1 MIYGYD
7 FSTEVIEV
15 NYSNGIGYILLHCCE
30 SSLGKD
36 CVVFDGF
43 FEHKLNYEML
53 RVIHNKF
60 VDRKLGKQFGG
71 YICLMYLCGM
81 ENTIKNKIGKNLKI
95 NNTWELLETWNEGG
109 EEKFNDKVLKGIKTF
124 LKDGTD
130 LGRIKKSYINS
141 GLFCYETTN
150 NIIEISVRVG
160 MNLNRG
166 TWIEITDIKVK

>member
-60 VDRKLGKQFGG
+60 VNRKLGKQFGG

-81 ENTIKNKIGKNLKI
+81 ETIKQIKQSQSYIGNGYTNLAFILKMYKESTLPRMFYDMKLSVEDIDNNKDITKYLKSAKAI
-95 NNTWELLETWNEGG
+95 
-109 EEKFNDKVLKGIKTF
+109 
-124 LKDGTD
+124 KDGFSQD
-130 LGRIKKSYINS
+130 SLFDVIVKSM
-141 GLFCYETTN
+141 
-150 NIIEISVRVG
+150 SVEKLVEVY
-160 MNLNRG
+160 L
-166 TWIEITDIKVK
+166 